1 MQPKGYTEVSSCT
14 HLSTLDRLS
23 PSSYREAAAMGTPR
37 PRNRSRTSGTSGYSW
52 MLWPRLSRTVPSLET
67 ARVRSAPAEPRLAP
81 GLPSPAS
88 PALVERGV
96 YVRVHPER
104 PERVICEREKMRV
117 SQPARAQ
124 GLESSYWALEK
135 YCALRNFPQPG
146 PSPRSKTASLGSRAM
161 TRARRLCAR
170 RQALLSQLSGRR
182 RASEKRRLERRQA
195 KLGRSAQDRTRAP
208 SGGGGGEGPQ
218 QSTVADSS
226 YDPQVSAR
234 SCFSIQPRL
243 IIYY

>member
-1 MQPKGYTEVSSCT
+1 
-14 HLSTLDRLS
+14 
-23 PSSYREAAAMGTPR
+23 MGTPR

-88 PALVERGV
+88 PVLVERGV

-161 TRARRLCAR
+161 ILGNFLRNTGTASPDIGDGQGSLACCSLWGHKKSDMTERL
-170 RQALLSQLSGRR
+170 
-182 RASEKRRLERRQA
+182 K
-195 KLGRSAQDRTRAP
+195 
-208 SGGGGGEGPQ
+208 
-218 QSTVADSS
+218 
-226 YDPQVSAR
+226 
-234 SCFSIQPRL
+234 
-243 IIYY
+243 

>member
-1 MQPKGYTEVSSCT
+1 MEVSSCT

-52 MLWPRLSRTVPSLET
+52 MLWPRLSRTVPSLER

-81 GLPSPAS
+81 GLPGPAS

-104 PERVICEREKMRV
+104 PERVICERKV
-117 SQPARAQ
+117 GVSQSQPARVQ
-124 GLESSYWALEK
+124 GHKSRYWGLEK
-135 YCALRNFPQPG
+135 YCALRNFPQSG
-146 PSPRSKTASLGSRAM
+146 PSPRSKTASFGSRAM

-170 RQALLSQLSGRR
+170 RQALLSQLGGRR
-182 RASEKRRLERRQA
+182 LSSEKRRLERRRA
-195 KLGRSAQDRTRAP
+195 ELGRSVPRPHKGALSWWRRGRTSAKYHR
-208 SGGGGGEGPQ
+208 SHN
-218 QSTVADSS
+218 
-226 YDPQVSAR
+226 PQVSAR
-234 SCFSIQPRL
+234 YLPLFL
-243 IIYY
+243 HLT